1 VYTVQVP
8 AKEKKRKS
16 GGATNGR
23 KVSKVRKKHA
33 NAPPGEVEELSG
45 ELEGASRSPTPTP
58 PVLQPEVEP
67 ASEEQLQE
75 APQEEEE
82 EQEAAQVEV
91 EAGEEE
97 TEEVEEEEEE
107 QQQQQEVQE
116 EEEEKYIPRLLDAAG
131 NATPRSRDQSLEPES
146 WTVKNLA
153 SFLEVNECSN
163 LVTNFALKE
172 VDGRKFLILTKQEIM
187 SLVNNKMGPCLKVEH
202 LQKLLK
208 DRLSPAQARLL
219 SLKK

>member
-1 VYTVQVP
+1 MDCESVDIYPVGWCELVGHRLEGPRMKIPPAKKVP

-23 KVSKVRKKHA
+23 KVNKVRKKHA
-33 NAPPGEVEELSG
+33 NASPGDVEELAG

-67 ASEEQLQE
+67 ASEEQ
-75 APQEEEE
+75 PQEEEE
-82 EQEAAQVEV
+82 EQETAQ
-91 EAGEEE
+91 A
-97 TEEVEEEEEE
+97 EEEEAEE
-107 QQQQQEVQE
+107 VVEQQQQEVQE

-187 SLVNNKMGPCLKVEH
+187 SLVNNKMG
-202 LQKLLK
+202 
-208 DRLSPAQARLL
+208 R
-219 SLKK
+219 